1 MILAQH
7 NVELLSDDGGGGIGG
22 GAGADGV
29 MATYKLLVSKE
40 AARLTEDKAPK
51 LHEYLAR
58 RDRKDMKKSQSRG
71 GMMMDMGGGGGGG
84 AGDDERPFSP

>member
-1 MILAQH
+1 LPFSFY
-7 NVELLSDDGGGGIGG
+7 LLRYIAGYASAGGGYTSGGGGGSGRGSGDDTDRGSGGGVGG

-51 LHEYLAR
+51 VGR
-58 RDRKDMKKSQSRG
+58 CKFNSVD
-71 GMMMDMGGGGGGG
+71 
-84 AGDDERPFSP
+84 P